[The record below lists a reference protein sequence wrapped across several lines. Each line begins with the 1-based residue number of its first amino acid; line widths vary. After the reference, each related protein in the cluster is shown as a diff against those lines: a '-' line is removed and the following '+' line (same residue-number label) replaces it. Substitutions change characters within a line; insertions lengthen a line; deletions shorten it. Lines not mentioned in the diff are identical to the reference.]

1 MELIQE
7 LFPQCRN
14 FVLLGEAGCGKSEL
28 AINLSAGLARAGQ
41 EVHLFDLDMT
51 KPLFRTRDEKERLA
65 QLGIHFH
72 YEEQFED
79 APTTVG
85 GVRRMLKDSS
95 AYTILD
101 VGGDYIGARSIGGY
115 APFLNRPDTVALYIL
130 NPFRPWTKDGD
141 WTARVLGEVLT
152 AARLRPDRVRFVA
165 NPNLGPETTAQDVC
179 SGFAR
184 LLDLVEKEYISFLTV
199 QEALAREGETLGV
212 PVYPI
217 KRYLAYPWENHAP

>member
-1 MELIQE
+1 MELIQT
-7 LFPQCRN
+7 LFPGCRN

-28 AINLSAGLARAGQ
+28 AINLSAGLTRAG
-41 EVHLFDLDMT
+41 EEIHLFDLDMT
-51 KPLFRTRDEKERLA
+51 KPLFRTRDEKARLEE
-65 QLGIHFH
+65 LGIHFH

-85 GVRRMLKDSS
+85 GVRRMLKDDS
-95 AYTILD
+95 AYTLLD

-115 APFLNRPDTVALYIL
+115 APFLNKPDTVALYIL
-130 NPFRPWTKDGD
+130 NPFRPWTKDPG

-165 NPNLGPETTAQDVC
+165 NPNLGPETTAQDVHE
-179 SGFAR
+179 GFAR
-184 LLDLVEKEYISFLTV
+184 LLELVEKDYISFLSV
-199 QEALAREGETLGV
+199 QEELTQAGESLGV

-217 KRYLAYPWENHAP
+217 KRYLAYPWENNG